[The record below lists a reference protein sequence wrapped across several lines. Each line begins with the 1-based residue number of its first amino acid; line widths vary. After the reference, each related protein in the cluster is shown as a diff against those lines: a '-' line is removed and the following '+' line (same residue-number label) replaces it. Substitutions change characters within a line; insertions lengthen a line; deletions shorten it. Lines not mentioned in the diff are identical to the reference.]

1 MRGLTLP
8 DIKHYS
14 KIQVNRV
21 YTVFL
26 KEKTLEIS
34 GTEQSPETAPHS
46 QLADFLQRFKGNSV
60 EKGWCFQ
67 TIVPENLGIQANK

>member
-26 KEKTLEIS
+26 KEKTLEMS
-34 GTEQSPETAPHS
+34 GTE
-46 QLADFLQRFKGNSV
+46 
-60 EKGWCFQ
+60 
-67 TIVPENLGIQANK
+67 

>member
-26 KEKTLEIS
+26 MEKTLEIS
-34 GTEQSPETAPHS
+34 GTE
-46 QLADFLQRFKGNSV
+46 
-60 EKGWCFQ
+60 
-67 TIVPENLGIQANK
+67 